1 MKYSRKSNPPVSQL
15 LKELESGKHKS
26 EGTQKPNAGA
36 MSALK
41 AVASKNTHKPHKH
54 TRTVTRKA
62 REYAGLGTSDREVLS
77 SFEQGGKVK
86 GNGKKDPITK
96 ESVFKMTQERLNKE
110 FPNNKISEKEVRDI
124 SMVWLLTGLQ
134 PEVMDKQ
141 VQKIRDRS
149 KPRVARGRSGGGG
162 AEADSDD
169 ALIVDGGDK

>member
-1 MKYSRKSNPPVSQL
+1 MKYSRKSKPPVSQL

-26 EGTQKPNAGA
+26 KGIQKPNAGA

-54 TRTVTRKA
+54 SKTVTRKA
-62 REYAGLGTSDREVLS
+62 REYAGLGPSDREALS

-110 FPNNKISEKEVRDI
+110 FPNNTIAEKEVRDI
-124 SMVWLLTGLQ
+124 SMVWLLTGLD
-134 PEVMDKQ
+134 PKVMDKQ
-141 VQKIRDRS
+141 VKKIRDRNRPGVA
-149 KPRVARGRSGGGG
+149 PRFSHRSTG
-162 AEADSDD
+162 AEADEELS
-169 ALIVDGGDK
+169 LIVNDK